1 MMAMG
6 GGGQKLK
13 GKKSVEYIPVIL
25 HLQKCTYVANSLYP
39 RLDKQTL
46 YILCVKNFKDASCLV
61 TNQLALRYLVMKRAK
76 LYINQHIDRY
86 YVLHNIW

>member
-6 GGGQKLK
+6 GGEAKLK
-13 GKKSVEYIPVIL
+13 GKKSVEFSVEYIPVIL

-61 TNQLALRYLVMKRAK
+61 TNQLALPTLLSNETCKTIYKSTYR
-76 LYINQHIDRY
+76 
-86 YVLHNIW
+86 